1 MDPSSQELLRRYLR
15 QRLEAG
21 ERTLFLGEL
30 TAHDALALGS
40 GTPSSG
46 QAVGPPVA
54 VTSPATP
61 SEAPSESARV
71 LRVIGD
77 EAAGCTKCG
86 LHASRQS
93 VVFGEGNAAAELV
106 VVGEAPG
113 FYEDRSGR
121 PFVGRAGKL
130 LDLLLMSIGLP
141 RDTVYIC
148 NVLKCRPPENRN
160 PTPAEVACCSP
171 FLHRQLE
178 VIAPR
183 VLLAV
188 GNFAVQTLLETD
200 RSIGTLRGRV
210 HTYRGIPLVAA
221 YHPAYLLRS
230 GSSIRASWHDF
241 QLARR
246 VLDGSVPQQATALTG
261 DST

>member
-1 MDPSSQELLRRYLR
+1 M
-15 QRLEAG
+15 
-21 ERTLFLGEL
+21 
-30 TAHDALALGS
+30 LA
-40 GTPSSG
+40 
-46 QAVGPPVA
+46 
-54 VTSPATP
+54 
-61 SEAPSESARV
+61 
-71 LRVIGD
+71 D

-121 PFVGRAGKL
+121 PFVGPAGKL
-130 LDLLLMSIGLP
+130 LDLLLMSIGLA
-141 RDTVYIC
+141 RESVYIC

-171 FLHRQLE
+171 FLHSQLE

-200 RSIGTLRGRV
+200 RSIGILRGRV
-210 HTYRGIPLVAA
+210 HTYRGVPLVAT
-221 YHPAYLLRS
+221 YHPAYLLRNR
-230 GSSIRASWHDF
+230 SSTRASWHDF

-246 VLDGSVPQQATALTG
+246 VLDGSIPSPAKALAG
-261 DST
+261 GSA

>member
-1 MDPSSQELLRRYLR
+1 MDSSSRELLRQYLR
-15 QRLEAG
+15 QRLELG
-21 ERTLFLGEL
+21 ERALFLGEL
-30 TAHDALALGS
+30 TARDALALTS
-40 GTPSSG
+40 GAPSSA
-46 QAVGPPVA
+46 QTVDPPAGVA
-54 VTSPATP
+54 VRTAS
-61 SEAPSESARV
+61 SESVRALRV
-71 LRVIGD
+71 LAD

-86 LHASRQS
+86 LDASRQN
-93 VVFGEGNAAAELV
+93 VVFGEGNPAAELL

-121 PFVGRAGKL
+121 PFVGPAGKL
-130 LDLLLMSIGLP
+130 LDLLLMSIGLA
-141 RDTVYIC
+141 RESVYIC

-160 PTPAEVACCSP
+160 PTPAEVTCCSP

-178 VIAPR
+178 AIAPR

-210 HTYRGIPLVAA
+210 HTYRGIPLVAS
-221 YHPAYLLRS
+221 YHPAYLLRNW
-230 GSSIRASWHDF
+230 SSSRASWHDF

-246 VLDGSVPQQATALTG
+246 VLDGLVPAQATTPAG
-261 DST
+261 GSA